1 MNNVIIKPT
10 LTIRQYQ
17 NLTPYAD
24 RFQEMK
30 NLTEQRLARI
40 LNKPILYIQDIEQG
54 RYILGIVEFLEYC
67 GALGVDPNTGIQV
80 IENYLKNCK

>member
-1 MNNVIIKPT
+1 MET
-10 LTIRQYQ
+10 LQQWLAQQRKQ
-17 NLTPYAD
+17 
-24 RFQEMK
+24 K

-67 GALGVDPNTGIQV
+67 WALEINPNIGIQV
-80 IENYLKNCK
+80 IENYLKNHK